1 MDTKLTRFKIN
12 EIQKKH
18 IFTLGVILFML
29 ILAFNMIRRYHY
41 VETKISEIK
50 NNPFETEEYA
60 SDIFN
65 SNYYLY
71 YKSYQAEKNKE
82 LSPAD
87 IFLSEDTINS
97 IIKSANI
104 EYYSGTLDANSVKNE
119 FNQVA
124 NTDLGPMIK
133 GSDGNIKFSCINT
146 ETGYAFSNYDFKE
159 SVNNIKKYMEAKSS
173 DENYASIVEAYRSS
187 DKNINKNFRNCI
199 ILEYDKDGR
208 YKLIYTSGF
217 NRQKINDFML
227 EHESERK
234 MKVEYSF
241 DGNLPSNFFGYS
253 TNQIKNRVYIY
264 AIPRVLNNN
273 FYTSSDTI
281 SNYVNKLERS
291 KFTMIDKI
299 ASFLIVSIF
308 IITLILPKELLTG
321 FYGMKNIF
329 KLPFEILVGII
340 IELDYSLLRNDV
352 PVKIVR
358 ETINGN
364 ILKEVMAN
372 NVPIWLSKQVVNGIN
387 IAYWF
392 LVFLITFIFAVWVR
406 MVLATGIRKYLA
418 KKSLIIRLFILIY
431 RSISSGIRR
440 FMNVDFSR
448 RYNRLCILGIVIISI
463 GSVFLILSGF
473 VDSYLIWLAIIAV
486 YYLVVIIFEKVVVRE
501 IRESEDDY
509 NSLFGLTENIANG
522 NLDIDIMSQNVGI
535 YEELK
540 RQLVSIQEA
549 YKKSVEDEIKS
560 QKLKSELISNVSHD
574 LKTPLTSIISYSD
587 LLKNEEDLS
596 ERSREY
602 VETISR
608 KSERLKVLIEDM
620 FEISKAQSGSITLNI
635 NYIDVVELIKQCIW
649 EVEDRFNESKLVLRT
664 RLPEKKIML
673 YLDGEKTYRLFE
685 NLLVNMVKYALEG
698 SRVYIE
704 LEEDPEVVS
713 LVFKNI
719 SASEIDYDREE
730 ITERFRRGDKSRNTE
745 GSGLGLSIAK
755 SYAQVQGGDLNID
768 LDGDLFK
775 AIVSFKRSANNGG
788 EK

>member
-1 MDTKLTRFKIN
+1 
-12 EIQKKH
+12 
-18 IFTLGVILFML
+18 
-29 ILAFNMIRRYHY
+29 
-41 VETKISEIK
+41 
-50 NNPFETEEYA
+50 
-60 SDIFN
+60 
-65 SNYYLY
+65 
-71 YKSYQAEKNKE
+71 
-82 LSPAD
+82 
-87 IFLSEDTINS
+87 
-97 IIKSANI
+97 
-104 EYYSGTLDANSVKNE
+104 
-119 FNQVA
+119 
-124 NTDLGPMIK
+124 
-133 GSDGNIKFSCINT
+133 
-146 ETGYAFSNYDFKE
+146 
-159 SVNNIKKYMEAKSS
+159 
-173 DENYASIVEAYRSS
+173 
-187 DKNINKNFRNCI
+187 
-199 ILEYDKDGR
+199 
-208 YKLIYTSGF
+208 
-217 NRQKINDFML
+217 
-227 EHESERK
+227 
-234 MKVEYSF
+234 
-241 DGNLPSNFFGYS
+241 
-253 TNQIKNRVYIY
+253 
-264 AIPRVLNNN
+264 
-273 FYTSSDTI
+273 
-281 SNYVNKLERS
+281 
-291 KFTMIDKI
+291 
-299 ASFLIVSIF
+299 
-308 IITLILPKELLTG
+308 
-321 FYGMKNIF
+321 
-329 KLPFEILVGII
+329 
-340 IELDYSLLRNDV
+340 
-352 PVKIVR
+352 
-358 ETINGN
+358 
-364 ILKEVMAN
+364 
-372 NVPIWLSKQVVNGIN
+372 
-387 IAYWF
+387 
-392 LVFLITFIFAVWVR
+392 
-406 MVLATGIRKYLA
+406 
-418 KKSLIIRLFILIY
+418 
-431 RSISSGIRR
+431 
-440 FMNVDFSR
+440 MNVDFSR

-620 FEISKAQSGSITLNI
+620 FEISKAQSGSITLDI

-673 YLDGEKTYRLFE
+673 YLDGEKTYRIFE

-713 LVFKNI
+713 LAFKNI

>member
-1 MDTKLTRFKIN
+1 M
-12 EIQKKH
+12 
-18 IFTLGVILFML
+18 
-29 ILAFNMIRRYHY
+29 
-41 VETKISEIK
+41 
-50 NNPFETEEYA
+50 
-60 SDIFN
+60 
-65 SNYYLY
+65 
-71 YKSYQAEKNKE
+71 
-82 LSPAD
+82 
-87 IFLSEDTINS
+87 
-97 IIKSANI
+97 
-104 EYYSGTLDANSVKNE
+104 
-119 FNQVA
+119 
-124 NTDLGPMIK
+124 
-133 GSDGNIKFSCINT
+133 
-146 ETGYAFSNYDFKE
+146 
-159 SVNNIKKYMEAKSS
+159 
-173 DENYASIVEAYRSS
+173 
-187 DKNINKNFRNCI
+187 
-199 ILEYDKDGR
+199 
-208 YKLIYTSGF
+208 
-217 NRQKINDFML
+217 
-227 EHESERK
+227 
-234 MKVEYSF
+234 
-241 DGNLPSNFFGYS
+241 
-253 TNQIKNRVYIY
+253 
-264 AIPRVLNNN
+264 
-273 FYTSSDTI
+273 
-281 SNYVNKLERS
+281 
-291 KFTMIDKI
+291 
-299 ASFLIVSIF
+299 
-308 IITLILPKELLTG
+308 
-321 FYGMKNIF
+321 
-329 KLPFEILVGII
+329 
-340 IELDYSLLRNDV
+340 
-352 PVKIVR
+352 
-358 ETINGN
+358 
-364 ILKEVMAN
+364 
-372 NVPIWLSKQVVNGIN
+372 
-387 IAYWF
+387 
-392 LVFLITFIFAVWVR
+392 
-406 MVLATGIRKYLA
+406 
-418 KKSLIIRLFILIY
+418 
-431 RSISSGIRR
+431 
-440 FMNVDFSR
+440 
-448 RYNRLCILGIVIISI
+448 
-463 GSVFLILSGF
+463 
-473 VDSYLIWLAIIAV
+473 DSYLIWLAIIAV
-486 YYLVVIIFEKVVVRE
+486 YYLVVIIFEKVVIRE

-620 FEISKAQSGSITLNI
+620 FEISKAQSGSIILDI

-673 YLDGEKTYRLFE
+673 YLDGEKTYRIFE

-713 LVFKNI
+713 LAFKNI

-775 AIVSFKRSANNGG
+775 AIVSFKRSANSGG

>member
-1 MDTKLTRFKIN
+1 M
-12 EIQKKH
+12 
-18 IFTLGVILFML
+18 
-29 ILAFNMIRRYHY
+29 
-41 VETKISEIK
+41 
-50 NNPFETEEYA
+50 
-60 SDIFN
+60 
-65 SNYYLY
+65 
-71 YKSYQAEKNKE
+71 
-82 LSPAD
+82 
-87 IFLSEDTINS
+87 
-97 IIKSANI
+97 
-104 EYYSGTLDANSVKNE
+104 
-119 FNQVA
+119 
-124 NTDLGPMIK
+124 
-133 GSDGNIKFSCINT
+133 
-146 ETGYAFSNYDFKE
+146 
-159 SVNNIKKYMEAKSS
+159 
-173 DENYASIVEAYRSS
+173 
-187 DKNINKNFRNCI
+187 
-199 ILEYDKDGR
+199 
-208 YKLIYTSGF
+208 
-217 NRQKINDFML
+217 
-227 EHESERK
+227 
-234 MKVEYSF
+234 
-241 DGNLPSNFFGYS
+241 
-253 TNQIKNRVYIY
+253 
-264 AIPRVLNNN
+264 
-273 FYTSSDTI
+273 
-281 SNYVNKLERS
+281 
-291 KFTMIDKI
+291 
-299 ASFLIVSIF
+299 
-308 IITLILPKELLTG
+308 
-321 FYGMKNIF
+321 
-329 KLPFEILVGII
+329 
-340 IELDYSLLRNDV
+340 
-352 PVKIVR
+352 
-358 ETINGN
+358 
-364 ILKEVMAN
+364 
-372 NVPIWLSKQVVNGIN
+372 
-387 IAYWF
+387 
-392 LVFLITFIFAVWVR
+392 
-406 MVLATGIRKYLA
+406 
-418 KKSLIIRLFILIY
+418 
-431 RSISSGIRR
+431 
-440 FMNVDFSR
+440 
-448 RYNRLCILGIVIISI
+448 
-463 GSVFLILSGF
+463 
-473 VDSYLIWLAIIAV
+473 
-486 YYLVVIIFEKVVVRE
+486 VIIFEKVVVRE

-509 NSLFGLTENIANG
+509 NSLFSLTENIANG

-620 FEISKAQSGSITLNI
+620 FEISKAQSGSITLDI

-673 YLDGEKTYRLFE
+673 YLDGEKTYRIFE

-713 LVFKNI
+713 LAFKNI

>member
-1 MDTKLTRFKIN
+1 MTRFKIN
-12 EIQKKH
+12 EIQKRH
-18 IFTLGVILFML
+18 IFTLGVILVML

-41 VETKISEIK
+41 IETKISEIK
-50 NNPFETEEYA
+50 DNPFETEAYT

-97 IIKSANI
+97 IIKSTNI
-104 EYYSGTLDANSVKNE
+104 EYYSGTLDANSIKNE

-124 NTDLGPMIK
+124 NSDLGTMIK
-133 GSDGNIKFSCINT
+133 GSDGNVKFTCINT

-159 SVNNIKKYMEAKSS
+159 SADKIKKYLEAKPG
-173 DENYASIVEAYRSS
+173 DKDYASVVEAYKYA
-187 DKNINKNFRNCI
+187 DKSINKNFRNCI
-199 ILEYDKDGR
+199 LLEYDKDGK
-208 YKLIYTSGF
+208 YKLLYTSGF
-217 NRQKINDFML
+217 NKQKIDDFML
-227 EHESERK
+227 ERESERK
-234 MKVEYSF
+234 MKIEYSF
-241 DGNLPSNFFGYS
+241 NGELPSDFFGYN
-253 TNQIKNRVYIY
+253 TNQIKNRLYMY
-264 AIPRVLNNN
+264 AIPRTINNN

-281 SNYVNKLERS
+281 SRYINKVERS
-291 KFTMIDKI
+291 KFSMIDKI
-299 ASFLIVSIF
+299 ARFLLISILV
-308 IITLILPKELLTG
+308 ITLILPKELLTG
-321 FYGMKNIF
+321 FYGMRNIF
-329 KLPFEILVGII
+329 KLPFEILVAIMV
-340 IELDYSLLRNDV
+340 ELNYSLLRNDV
-352 PVKIVR
+352 PVRVVR

-372 NVPIWLSKQVVNGIN
+372 NVHIWISKQVVNGIN

-392 LVFLITFIFAVWVR
+392 LVFLMVFIFAAWIR
-406 MVLATGIRKYLA
+406 MVLDTGIRKYLV
-418 KKSLIIRLFILIY
+418 KKSLVIRTILLIY
-431 RSISSGIRR
+431 RSIISGIRR
-440 FMNVDFSR
+440 FMNVDFSK
-448 RYNRLCILGIVIISI
+448 RYNRLCILGIVIISV
-463 GSVFLILSGF
+463 GSIFLILSGF
-473 VDSYLIWLAIIAV
+473 VDSYVTWIVIIVV
-486 YYLVVIIFEKVVVRE
+486 YYLVVIIFERVVLRE
-501 IRESEDDY
+501 IRESEEDY
-509 NSLFGLTENIANG
+509 KSLFGLTENIANG
-522 NLDIDIMSQNVGI
+522 NLDIEIMSQNVGI

-549 YKKSVEDEIKS
+549 YKKTVEDEIKS

-587 LLKNEEDLS
+587 LLKNEEGLS
-596 ERSREY
+596 DRSREY
-602 VETISR
+602 IDTISR
-608 KSERLKVLIEDM
+608 KSERLKILIDDM
-620 FEISKAQSGSITLNI
+620 FEISKAQSGSITLDI

-649 EVEDRFNESKLVLRT
+649 EVEDRFNERQLILRT
-664 RLPEKKIML
+664 KLPDKKVML
-673 YLDGEKTYRLFE
+673 YLDGEKTYRIFE
-685 NLLVNMVKYALEG
+685 NLLINMVKYAMEG

-704 LEEDPEVVS
+704 LEEEDETIY

-719 SASEIDYDREE
+719 SASEIDYDRDE

-775 AIVSFKRSANNGG
+775 AIVSFKKSANNTS